1 METFSTTWLFVALVV
16 LIALS
21 AFFSSSE
28 TALMTLNR
36 YRLRHLAEQGHRSA
50 KLAEELLK
58 RPDRLIGLILLGN
71 NLVNIL
77 AAQLVTLIALQLYG
91 NSAIAIAGGIFT
103 LVVLIF
109 AEVTPKT
116 LAALNAERVAFP
128 AAWVYWALQKPL
140 SPFVV
145 VINVIS
151 NGLLKLL
158 RAHTDESSLQA
169 LSREEL
175 RTVVAEAGAMAPS
188 KYQSMLINVLDLN
201 KITVEDIMVPRG
213 EIVGL
218 DLSDDIDT
226 LTRQINS
233 AQHTRLLVYRE
244 RLDAVVG
251 ILHLRRLLGPLQQG
265 GISHDAI
272 ESLARKPL
280 FVPEGTPLNRQ
291 LIEFQSH
298 KRRIGLVVD
307 EYGDLQGLV
316 TLEDILEEVVG
327 EFTTD
332 PVATTEKDVFPQ
344 EDGSWLVDG
353 AAHVRDVNR
362 SMQWELPT
370 GEARTV
376 SGMVVEYLENI
387 PEPGTSVKIAGYPI
401 EIVQVQEN
409 RIVTLRVGKR
419 LQEATE

>member
-1 METFSTTWLFVALVV
+1 M
-16 LIALS
+16 LS
-21 AFFSSSE
+21 GFFSSSE

-77 AAQLVTLIALQLYG
+77 AAQLVTLIALELYG
-91 NSAIAIAGGIFT
+91 NKAIAIAGGIFT
-103 LVVLIF
+103 LVILIF

-116 LAALNAERVAFP
+116 LAALNAERIAFP
-128 AAWVYWALQKPL
+128 AAWVYWLLQKPL
-140 SPFVV
+140 LPFVWI
-145 VINVIS
+145 INVIS
-151 NGLLKLL
+151 NNLL
-158 RAHTDESSLQA
+158 RLIGTKPDESSLQA

-175 RTVVAEAGAMAPS
+175 RTVVTEAGAMAPT

-218 DLSDDIDT
+218 DLDDDIDT
-226 LTRQINS
+226 LLRQINS
-233 AQHTRLLVYRE
+233 SQHTRLLVYKE
-244 RLDAVVG
+244 TLDDVVG
-251 ILHLRRLLGPLQQG
+251 IIHLRRLISAAQQD
-265 GISHDAI
+265 SLNHDTI
-272 ESLARKPL
+272 RELARHPL

-291 LIEFQSH
+291 LVEFQKH

-307 EYGDLQGLV
+307 EYGDLQGLI

-332 PVATTEKDVFPQ
+332 PVATTENDIFPQ
-344 EDGSWLVDG
+344 EDGTWLIDG
-353 AAHVRDVNR
+353 SAHIRDVNKA
-362 SMQWELPT
+362 MYWELPQD
-370 GEARTV
+370 GEARTM

-387 PEPGTSVKIAGYPI
+387 PEPGTSVKISGYPI
-401 EIVQVQEN
+401 EIIQVQDN
-409 RIVTLRVGKR
+409 RIVTLRVGARKD
-419 LQEATE
+419 AKADH

>member
-1 METFSTTWLFVALVV
+1 
-16 LIALS
+16 
-21 AFFSSSE
+21 
-28 TALMTLNR
+28 MTLNR

-77 AAQLVTLIALQLYG
+77 AAQLVTLLTLELYG
-91 NSAIAIAGGIFT
+91 SNAIAIAGGIFT

-116 LAALNAERVAFP
+116 LAALNAERIAFP
-128 AAWVYWALQKPL
+128 AAWVYWVLQKPL
-140 SPFVV
+140 LPFVW
-145 VINVIS
+145 VINIIS
-151 NGLLKLL
+151 NGLLRMLGV
-158 RAHTDESSLQA
+158 HSDESSLQS

-188 KYQSMLINVLDLN
+188 KYQSMLINILDLN

-218 DLSDDIDT
+218 DLADDIDT
-226 LTRQINS
+226 LFRQINS
-233 AQHTRLLVYRE
+233 SQHTRLVVYE
-244 RLDAVVG
+244 GQLDAVIGV
-251 ILHLRRLLGPLQQG
+251 IHLRRLIGAAAQNQLTNDT
-265 GISHDAI
+265 IR
-272 ESLARKPL
+272 ELARPPL

-291 LIEFQSH
+291 LIEFQRH

-307 EYGDLQGLV
+307 EYGDLQGLI

-332 PVATTEKDVFPQ
+332 PVSTTEKDVFPQ
-344 EDGSWLVDG
+344 DDGSWLVDG
-353 AAHVRDVNR
+353 AAHVRDVNKA
-362 SMQWELPT
+362 MNWELPT
-370 GEARTV
+370 GEARTI
-376 SGMVVEYLENI
+376 SGMVVEYLETI
-387 PEPGTSVKIAGYPI
+387 PEPGTSVKINGYPI
-401 EIVQVQEN
+401 EIVQVQDN
-409 RIVTLRVGKR
+409 RIVTLRMSEQ
-419 LQEATE
+419 LPATKPAREMRY

>member
-1 METFSTTWLFVALVV
+1 
-16 LIALS
+16 
-21 AFFSSSE
+21 
-28 TALMTLNR
+28 MTLNR

-77 AAQLVTLIALQLYG
+77 AAQLVTLLALQLYG
-91 NSAIAIAGGIFT
+91 NHAIAAAGGIFT

-116 LAALNAERVAFP
+116 LAALNAERIAFP
-128 AAWVYWALQKPL
+128 AAWVYWVLQKPL
-140 SPFVV
+140 MPFVW

-151 NGLLKLL
+151 NSLL
-158 RAHTDESSLQA
+158 RLLGANSDESSLQA

-175 RTVVAEAGAMAPS
+175 RTVVAEAAAMTPS
-188 KYQSMLINVLDLN
+188 KYQSMLINILDLN

-218 DLSDDIDT
+218 DLDDDIDT
-226 LTRQINS
+226 LLRQINS
-233 AQHTRLLVYRE
+233 SQHTRLLVYQE
-244 RLDAVVG
+244 KLDEVIG
-251 ILHLRRLLGPLQQG
+251 IIHLRRLIGAAAQG
-265 GISHDAI
+265 ELTQETIRG
-272 ESLARKPL
+272 LTRNPL

-291 LIEFQSH
+291 LMEFQRH

-307 EYGDLQGLV
+307 EYGDLQGLI

-332 PVATTEKDVFPQ
+332 PVATTEKDIFPQ
-344 EDGSWLVDG
+344 EDGSWLLDG
-353 AAHVRDVNR
+353 AAHIRDINKA
-362 SMQWELPT
+362 MHWELPT
-370 GEARTV
+370 GEARTI
-376 SGMVVEYLENI
+376 SGMVVEYLETI
-387 PEPGTSVKIAGYPI
+387 PEQGTSVKINGYPI
-401 EIVQVQEN
+401 EIVQVQDN

-419 LQEATE
+419 LNSSSKKH